1 MDYKELTIEALV
13 EAQGNLILGNT
24 GEAIENIKV
33 AIDYL
38 TYVVNDKSP
47 YDIQPQEV
55 RRRTTQAYGV
65 TPKQRLST
73 KAQQKEVQPKE
84 GEERMATIIIK
95 LTTPEGQDPY
105 ELFKDSLNQAW
116 CSNSELRNLI
126 DQTEYE
132 VEYAE

>member
-47 YDIQPQEV
+47 YDIQP
-55 RRRTTQAYGV
+55 
-65 TPKQRLST
+65 
-73 KAQQKEVQPKE
+73 
-84 GEERMATIIIK
+84 
-95 LTTPEGQDPY
+95 
-105 ELFKDSLNQAW
+105 
-116 CSNSELRNLI
+116 
-126 DQTEYE
+126 
-132 VEYAE
+132 

>member
-65 TPKQRLST
+65 TPKQLLST

-95 LTTPEGQDPY
+95 LTTPEWQDPY